1 MADNVS
7 RETRSKM
14 MRSIRSVSRLEDR
27 ISKQLWRLGLR
38 FRRNARTLPGKPD
51 IAIKKYK
58 IAIFIDSCFWHSCPE
73 HRVMPKS
80 NVEFWEKKFEA
91 NKRRDE
97 KVNGYYLSN
106 GWHLLRNWEHDFKSD
121 FDATVRKIHD
131 FIIDCK
137 AKSRQ

>member
-106 GWHLLRNWEHDFKSD
+106 GWHLLRIWEHDFKSD